1 MHIPNRVS
9 CFVIILIWVRLFKYA
24 RGFRSLGPL
33 VAIIAQLIGDIL
45 RYFVLYAIVL
55 IPYVVCFWVLFGGQQ
70 PATNTGEDLSAFY
83 RVAIMMFRMSLI
95 DDYPYSVSRIM
106 NLIEG
111 QIALQQ
117 HNYCHAYRF
126 QVSRAY
132 SIKLQTLRE
141 IDEAMAAILVITFLL
156 FLAVVGLNLFI
167 ALLSDTFQR
176 VYDNAQA
183 IALLQQVA
191 T

>member
-9 CFVIILIWVRLFKYA
+9 CFVIILIWVRLFKHA

-126 QVSRAY
+126 QVSRA
-132 SIKLQTLRE
+132 
-141 IDEAMAAILVITFLL
+141 
-156 FLAVVGLNLFI
+156 
-167 ALLSDTFQR
+167 
-176 VYDNAQA
+176 
-183 IALLQQVA
+183 
-191 T
+191 

>member
-33 VAIIAQLIGDIL
+33 VAIITQLIGDIL

-106 NLIEG
+106 NLRRTNSI
-111 QIALQQ
+111 IA
-117 HNYCHAYRF
+117 A
-126 QVSRAY
+126 
-132 SIKLQTLRE
+132 
-141 IDEAMAAILVITFLL
+141 
-156 FLAVVGLNLFI
+156 
-167 ALLSDTFQR
+167 
-176 VYDNAQA
+176 
-183 IALLQQVA
+183 
-191 T
+191 